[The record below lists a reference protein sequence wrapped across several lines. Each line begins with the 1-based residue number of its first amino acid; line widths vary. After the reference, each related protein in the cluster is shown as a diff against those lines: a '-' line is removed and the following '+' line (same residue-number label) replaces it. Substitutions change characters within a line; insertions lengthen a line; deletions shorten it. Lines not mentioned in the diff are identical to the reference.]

1 MYVRREVCPSLCL
14 SLFSFRRR
22 QLRYFYHLAV
32 VVDRPFWRTIA
43 TAGGSGLWLNA
54 SRHDDDDDDDDDD
67 DA

>member
-1 MYVRREVCPSLCL
+1 
-14 SLFSFRRR
+14 
-22 QLRYFYHLAV
+22 